1 MTAKKG
7 ITSLI
12 FHHSTLLVLLFNIL
26 ILPIPDL
33 GPPTNLLPTNAL
45 STPMILRVRTD
56 YLYRR

>member
-12 FHHSTLLVLLFNIL
+12 FHHSTFLVLLFDIL

-33 GPPTNLLPTNAL
+33 GLPTNLLLGNAL
-45 STPMILRVRTD
+45 STP
-56 YLYRR
+56 YQSP